1 MRGMASWDTVV
12 KVAIAAHLGIAAVY
26 ALPVPVELHIPAA
39 IERPLAIY
47 GGFTGAHT
55 RHDYFAPGVP
65 TEARAEFV
73 LVGAG
78 GESRRVRLATPS
90 DEANRRLRLMF
101 TIYGWPSERERLT
114 RAWGEY
120 MLRLDPHAVAVETR
134 VEVLQLPTL
143 EEAAAGKRAHWA
155 EVGRALLRREDA
167 AQR

>member
-1 MRGMASWDTVV
+1 MPGMASREKVV
-12 KVAIAAHLGIAAVY
+12 KVAVAVHLAIAAIY
-26 ALPVPVELHIPAA
+26 ALPVPMERYLPAA

-65 TEARAEFV
+65 TEARADFV
-73 LVGAG
+73 LVGAN

-120 MLRLDPHAVAVETR
+120 MLRLDPGAVAVETR

-143 EEAAAGKRAHWA
+143 EEAAAGKRALWA
-155 EVGRALLRREDA
+155 EVGRAVLRREDA